1 MLKSVLLHASVCS
14 LRVLPDQ
21 GLREITKR
29 AGVLFMGSS
38 ALWKAAVG
46 KTIGEQGGEQE
57 STRSR
62 GIGRVEPA

>member
-14 LRVLPDQ
+14 LRALPDQ

-38 ALWKAAVG
+38 TLWKAAVG
-46 KTIGEQGGEQE
+46 KTVGEQGREQE
-57 STRSR
+57 SP
-62 GIGRVEPA
+62 GAEA